1 MRTLLLAEPCPPQ
14 FSGGNSLKPRIGFLG
29 ADRIARHRLESIA
42 RSGVA
47 DIAAVAD
54 PERALALQAAR
65 NSPRAAILSS
75 FDALLEVE
83 LDGVVM
89 ATPSALH
96 AEQAVAALE
105 RGVAVF
111 CHKPLGRNAA
121 EARRVT
127 DAARAA
133 GLLLGVDLP
142 YRFLTAA
149 RKIRE
154 LCRDGELGDVYNVDL
169 VFHNAFGPDKWW
181 AYDWQVA
188 GGGCL
193 IDLGIQLLDLA
204 LWTLEF
210 PRVINATSR
219 LFARGN
225 PISGRSHEA
234 EDHAIARLDLETG
247 ATISLACS
255 WRLPSGCDASI
266 SGSFYGTRGGAR
278 FHNVDGS
285 FHDYIAERF
294 TGTKRE
300 TLACSPELWGGR
312 AAVDWAQRLA
322 DGAKFDAD
330 VDHLVGVAAAL
341 DAIYESSGSI
351 ATRTETSSPCHTA

>member
-1 MRTLLLAEPCPPQ
+1 M
-14 FSGGNSLKPRIGFLG
+14 KPRLGFLG

-42 RSGVA
+42 QSGVA
-47 DIAAVAD
+47 EITAVAD

-65 NSPRAAILSS
+65 NAPQAAILSS
-75 FDALLEVE
+75 FDALLEVG
-83 LDGVVM
+83 LDGIVM
-89 ATPSALH
+89 STPSALH
-96 AEQAVAALE
+96 AEQAVTALE

-111 CHKPLGRNAA
+111 CHKPLGRTAD
-121 EARRVT
+121 EARRVI

-154 LCRDGELGDVYNVDL
+154 LCRNGELGDLYSVDL
-169 VFHNAFGPDKWW
+169 VFHNAFGPDQWQ

-188 GGGCL
+188 GGGCVM
-193 IDLGIQLLDLA
+193 DLGIQLLDLA
-204 LWTLEF
+204 LWTLDF
-210 PRVINATSR
+210 PRVINTTSR

-225 PISGRSHEA
+225 PIQGRSHEA
-234 EDHAIARLDLETG
+234 EDYAIARIDLETG

-255 WRLPSGCDASI
+255 WRLPSGCDARI
-266 SGSFYGTRGGAR
+266 SGSFYGTRGGAA

-285 FHDYIAERF
+285 FHDYLAERF
-294 TGTKRE
+294 FGAKRE

-322 DGAKFDAD
+322 DGAGFDSE
-330 VDHLVGVAAAL
+330 VEHLVGVAEAL
-341 DAIYESSGSI
+341 DSIYETSG
-351 ATRTETSSPCHTA
+351 AKPLQPCPTA